1 MSSPASLF
9 HLGLLDK
16 QLPTPDKHVNDY
28 RVDKFKQSTENIT
41 KYRFDIPRI
50 ADQYELHGIIITF
63 AEDAKE
69 ITSEKEGNH
78 IKNATLTLTVAGH
91 VASRTMLGFLAKSQ
105 TAVKWENANCI
116 LLSDNA
122 RYPLDICSLPHNV
135 FSYELEIDF
144 PGITDI
150 SAIGNYCFLN
160 IEKRKQLTDG
170 SPHNQIIPINNA
182 HVIDLNKDIPISESV
197 VCKSNCVSQVLK
209 TRLEFNGVTRGY
221 FISGDIDN
229 LENVTLLFN
238 GHERWNYDKLMLRI
252 LGTRVSDKMLYLSF
266 DGLHYAAKSDGY
278 NSGLNCS
285 FIDNQ
290 TIKLTFSTFQK
301 SAIVF
306 NHGYATLEYKKNICN
321 VLTGQ

>member
-1 MSSPASLF
+1 MSSLASMF

-16 QLPTPDKHVNDY
+16 QLPTPDKYVNDY
-28 RVDKFKQSTENIT
+28 RVDKFKQNNENKT
-41 KYRFDIPRI
+41 KYLFDIPRI
-50 ADQYELHGIIITF
+50 ADQYELHGIMITI

-78 IKNATLTLTVAGH
+78 IKNAILTLTVAGH

-116 LLSDNA
+116 LLSDNS
-122 RYPLDICSLPHNV
+122 RYPLDICSLPHNL
-135 FSYELEIDF
+135 FSYELEVDC
-144 PGITDI
+144 PGIADI
-150 SAIGNYCFLN
+150 SAIGNYRLLN
-160 IEKRKQLTDG
+160 LDKRKQLTEL
-170 SPHNQIIPINNA
+170 PHTQIIPINDA
-182 HVIDLNKDIPISESV
+182 HVIE
-197 VCKSNCVSQVLK
+197 SNCMSQVLK
-209 TRLEFNGVTRGY
+209 SRLEFNGVTRGY
-221 FISGDIDN
+221 FINGDIDN

-266 DGLHYAAKSDGY
+266 DGLHYSNKSDRC

-285 FIDNQ
+285 GIDNQ

-306 NHGYATLEYKKNICN
+306 NHSYATLEYKKNICN
-321 VLTGQ
+321 VLIGQ

>member
-1 MSSPASLF
+1 MTSPASMF
-9 HLGLLDK
+9 HLRLLDK
-16 QLPTPDKHVNDY
+16 QSPTLDKYVNDY
-28 RVDKFKQSTENIT
+28 RIDKFKQSTENKT
-41 KYRFDIPRI
+41 KYRFDIPLI
-50 ADQYELHGIIITF
+50 ADQYELHGIMITF

-91 VASRTMLGFLAKSQ
+91 VASHTMLGFLAKAQ
-105 TAVKWENANCI
+105 TAVKFENANCI

-135 FSYELEIDF
+135 FSYELDIDV

-150 SAIGNYCFLN
+150 SAIGNYRLLN

-182 HVIDLNKDIPISESV
+182 HVIE
-197 VCKSNCVSQVLK
+197 SNCMSKVLES
-209 TRLEFNGVTRGY
+209 RLEFNGVTRGY
-221 FISGDIDN
+221 FINGDIDN

-252 LGTRVSDKMLYLSF
+252 LGTRVSDKMIYLSF

-278 NSGLNCS
+278 SVLNCS
-285 FIDNQ
+285 WIDNQ

-306 NHGYATLEYKKNICN
+306 NHSYATLEYNKNICN
-321 VLTGQ
+321 ILIGQ